1 MASDENMSPK
11 SFFWEGDKY
20 VLGNS
25 NTSNEST
32 DSGRVLDTYDLA
44 DVLLMKTGEKNRV
57 EKGYV

>member
-1 MASDENMSPK
+1 MASDKNMSPK

-25 NTSNEST
+25 NTSNESRT
-32 DSGRVLDTYDLA
+32 VDVFWILMIWRT
-44 DVLLMKTGEKNRV
+44 VLLMKTGEKNRV